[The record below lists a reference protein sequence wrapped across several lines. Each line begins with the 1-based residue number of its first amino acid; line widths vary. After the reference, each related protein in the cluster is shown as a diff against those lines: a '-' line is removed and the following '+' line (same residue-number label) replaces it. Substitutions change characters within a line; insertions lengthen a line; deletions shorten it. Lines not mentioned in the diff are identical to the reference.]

1 MNKRALTLLNLYN
14 KITGQAWSMFDTDAE
29 SSDDFEPAVINSIQ
43 KALSYLW
50 CSYKFPFRIKTF
62 VFNSSKNKDSYPLP
76 NGNIIKKV
84 ISDNEVYA
92 VKYNK
97 KFLEY
102 LSNYET
108 LEEKTGEPK
117 GFYIKND
124 KIFLYPTPD
133 NAYKISIEYLNIF
146 AVLSS
151 DGTSKANLEEETDYI
166 DIPEKYEDLF
176 ANALL
181 PLAQLYNI
189 ASEQDENYSAY
200 KNQFD
205 SAYKILIDFTQG
217 IDLNKS
223 IGW

>member
-1 MNKRALTLLNLYN
+1 MTLTLLNLYN

-29 SSDDFEPAVINSIQ
+29 GADDFEPAVISSIQ

-50 CSYKFPFRIKTF
+50 CSYKFPFRVKTF
-62 VFNSSKNKDSYPLP
+62 NFNTSINKDSYKLP

-84 ISDNEVYA
+84 VKGSEVYA

-97 KFLEY
+97 TFLDY
-102 LSNYET
+102 LSDYET
-108 LEEKTGEPK
+108 LEDKTGKPQ
-117 GFYIKND
+117 GFYIEND

-133 NAYKISIEYLNIF
+133 DVYKISIEYLNTF

-151 DGTSKANLEEETDYI
+151 DGISKANLEEETDYI

-200 KNQFD
+200 KKQFD
-205 SAYKILIDFTQG
+205 SAYKILIEFTQG
-217 IDLNKS
+217 IDINKS